1 MKVVQIKEAGQRD
14 ACLARLCAEVYGQA
28 AGLTPLVVFTGVRN
42 VLFKQ
47 EVARLLAG
55 VDSSGKPLALVLL
68 VLDEAGEGMTITHTC
83 ELDSDGASQRLIS
96 ELTLKA
102 PLRVDVDS
110 PEQQAFYQGCGIKRW
125 FEAQDG
131 QLIGL
136 SGRHPAGSRDELAAT
151 VALDETLILRRFKHD
166 AKAFEVAK
174 QDFLNGLQAF
184 PSRIKA

>member
-28 AGLTPLVVFTGVRN
+28 AGLTPLVVFTGTRN

-55 VDSSGKPLALVLL
+55 VDNTGKPLALALL
-68 VLDEAGEGMTITHTC
+68 VLDEAGEGMTITHAC
-83 ELDSDGASQRLIS
+83 GLESDGAKQRLIS

-102 PLRVDVDS
+102 PLRVEVDS

-125 FEAQDG
+125 FKADNG
-131 QLIGL
+131 AHIGL
-136 SGRHPAGSRDELAAT
+136 SGRHPAGGIAELAAT
-151 VALDETLILRRFKHD
+151 VALDEALILRRFKHD

-174 QDFLNGLQAF
+174 QDFLSGLKAF
-184 PSRIKA
+184 PSSIKA